1 MASPDS
7 RSLAKKYEEEA
18 RERGFKQ
25 VFTWT
30 DSPDAYYPP
39 HSHRELTTHLI
50 VQGQF
55 TISYPQDP
63 NPTRATFGPGV
74 CVDVDAGRLHE
85 VWIGEEGCTYVI
97 GE

>member
-1 MASPDS
+1 MSILQTCS
-7 RSLAKKYEEEA
+7 RGS
-18 RERGFKQ
+18 RINGFEISKSKSI
-25 VFTWT
+25 FRN
-30 DSPDAYYPP
+30 AYYPP

-50 VQGQF
+50 VQGQL
-55 TISYPQDP
+55 TISYTQDP
-63 NPTRATFGPGV
+63 NPTRATFGPGG